1 MSQRMYT
8 GQSENSNVVL
18 KCLTLPH
25 FLPPLLPSSLPPF
38 FSFSLSS
45 SFTASKPLQFSYMSA
60 LCFLPSL
67 FLPPSF
73 PTLSHILPL
82 AHHHPSH
89 YCHFNPPSHSPF
101 LLAPFRIYCTLYMQ
115 TSEYTVKHGHVG
127 GCIETEQRVCERPH
141 SYIVRWFRVSGSSLS
156 SVNLITSQAPL

>member
-1 MSQRMYT
+1 MYT
-8 GQSENSNVVL
+8 GQANVVL

-25 FLPPLLPSSLPPF
+25 FLPLFLPSSLPLLF
-38 FSFSLSS
+38 LLIFSFLLLHC
-45 SFTASKPLQFSYMSA
+45 LQNPSNFLTCL
-60 LCFLPSL
+60 LCVSPPL

-82 AHHHPSH
+82 SYHHPSH

-141 SYIVRWFRVSGSSLS
+141 SYIARWFRVSGSSLS
-156 SVNLITSQAPL
+156 SVNLITSQVPL